1 MKLIYEL
8 DSQNRAAFH
17 AAGGEGEKILYCIPF
32 EYEGTDTVDGYMVLT
47 PTHLYKLYDG
57 KLGGKWEMSRMRE
70 FSVEMMY
77 GCAGFYAFFD
87 GNSVLLCR
95 FATGKS
101 LVRYTVLAHGCDMVA
116 GGRTENLPT
125 SDEPERYCP
134 KCGRP
139 FIRNTHICPYCR
151 DKGKIYKT
159 LWEMTKG
166 MRLWIMAP
174 LVTAAVALCLTFI
187 APYFQEILI
196 NDYILAE
203 NPLSFDNWQ
212 DWLWMFLL
220 VSAAIVSIDIL
231 HRVLGIVQS
240 RISAVTGAR
249 FTRMLRTKLFEK
261 IQTLSMASVQK
272 KSTGDLMGRINN
284 DVNVVQNFVVHLLP
298 TYFAQLVSFIV
309 GLFLILFMSF
319 KLGVPLLAA
328 YIFVPL
334 PFVVI
339 ALWRF
344 RRVMRKRNRRAWMLG
359 RRTNLTLQD
368 VLSGIRVV
376 KTYGREQDA
385 IDTFADCTEKQS
397 AQNYSNAKVFDV
409 FFPIL
414 GFVMRLGSYF
424 ILWHGN
430 LMLFHGAL
438 GVGTLNRFNTYTN
451 IIYAPL
457 MQITTIPR
465 HISEFMTSF
474 GKIMEIMEEQ
484 PEIADIAEPR
494 DVKLQGAVS
503 IKHVTFGYESAVPVL
518 KDVSVEVAPG
528 EMIGI
533 VGHSGSGKSTLINLV
548 MRLYDPAEG
557 CIEFDGVNAK
567 DISQTALRS
576 QIGVVLQETHL
587 FSGTVRDNI
596 RYAKP
601 HATNAEVIAAARAAN
616 AHDFIMSLP
625 QGYNTV
631 VGEKG
636 YSLSGGERQRVAIA
650 RALIHNPK
658 ILILDEATAALDT
671 ETEKL
676 IQDAIDGMTE
686 NRTVFAIAHRL
697 STLRN
702 ADRLIV
708 LDHGE
713 LAECGTHQELL
724 EAQGIYYKLVMAQA
738 RAALEKT
745 GGMM

>member
-1 MKLIYEL
+1 M
-8 DSQNRAAFH
+8 
-17 AAGGEGEKILYCIPF
+17 
-32 EYEGTDTVDGYMVLT
+32 
-47 PTHLYKLYDG
+47 
-57 KLGGKWEMSRMRE
+57 
-70 FSVEMMY
+70 
-77 GCAGFYAFFD
+77 
-87 GNSVLLCR
+87 
-95 FATGKS
+95 FA
-101 LVRYTVLAHGCDMVA
+101 
-116 GGRTENLPT
+116 
-125 SDEPERYCP
+125 
-134 KCGRP
+134 
-139 FIRNTHICPYCR
+139 
-151 DKGKIYKT
+151 
-159 LWEMTKG
+159 
-166 MRLWIMAP
+166 
-174 LVTAAVALCLTFI
+174 
-187 APYFQEILI
+187 
-196 NDYILAE
+196 
-203 NPLSFDNWQ
+203 
-212 DWLWMFLL
+212 L
-220 VSAAIVSIDIL
+220 VSGAIVSIDVL
-231 HRVLGIVQS
+231 HRILNIVQS

-249 FTRMLRTKLFEK
+249 FTRMLRTRLFEK
-261 IQTLSMASVQK
+261 IQSLSMASVQK

-309 GLFLILFMSF
+309 GFILIVTMSI
-319 KLGVPLLAA
+319 KLGVPLLAL
-328 YIFVPL
+328 YIFLPL
-334 PFVVI
+334 PIVLV
-339 ALWRF
+339 ALWKF
-344 RRVMRKRNRRAWMLG
+344 RSKMKLRNRRAWMLG

-368 VLSGIRVV
+368 TLSGIRVV
-376 KTYGREQDA
+376 KTYGREQSA
-385 IDTFADCTEKQS
+385 IDAFADCTEKQ
-397 AQNYSNAKVFDV
+397 AKQNLSNARLFDMVFPV
-409 FFPIL
+409 L
-414 GFVMRLGSYF
+414 GFVLRFGSYL

-430 LMLFHGAL
+430 LLLFRGVL
-438 GVGTLNRFNTYTN
+438 GVGTLNRFNTYTS

-465 HISEFMTSF
+465 NISEFMTSF
-474 GKIMEIMEEQ
+474 GKIMEILEEE
-484 PEIADIAEPR
+484 PEIADREEP
-494 DVKLQGAVS
+494 KHITLQGAVS
-503 IKHVTFGYESAVPVL
+503 VKHVTFGYESASPVL
-518 KDVSVEVAPG
+518 KDVSLEVKPG

-533 VGHSGSGKSTLINLV
+533 VGHSGCGKSTLINLI

-567 DISQTALRS
+567 DLSQTALRS

-601 HATNAEVIAAARAAN
+601 DATNAEVIAAARAAN

-676 IQDAIDGMTE
+676 IQDAIDSMTE

-702 ADRLIV
+702 ADRLLV

-713 LAECGTHQELL
+713 VAECGTHVELL
-724 EAQGIYYKLVMAQA
+724 EKQGIYYKLVMAQA

>member
-8 DSQNRAAFH
+8 HGAAKQAFL
-17 AAGGEGEKILYCIPF
+17 AAGGTQESILYCIPY
-32 EYEGTDTVDGYMVLT
+32 EYEEHEMVEGYMVLT
-47 PTHLYKLYDG
+47 PTHLYKLRNGSLAD
-57 KLGGKWEMSRMRE
+57 KWDMSRMSE
-70 FSVEMMY
+70 FTVETLY
-77 GCAGFYAFFD
+77 GCGAFYARLD
-87 GNSVLLCR
+87 GNVQLLCR
-95 FATGKS
+95 FSNGKS
-101 LVRYTVLAHGCDMVA
+101 LIRYTVMARGCDRVA
-116 GGRTENLPT
+116 EGITDHLPT

-139 FIRNTHICPYCR
+139 YIRNTQLCPYCQ
-151 DKGKIYKT
+151 DKKKIYTT
-159 LWEMTKG
+159 LWRMTKG
-166 MRLWIMAP
+166 MRIWIAAP
-174 LVTAAVALCLTFI
+174 LLTAAIALCLTFI

-212 DWLWMFLL
+212 DWIWMFLI
-220 VSAAIVSIDIL
+220 VSGAIVSIDVL
-231 HRVLGIVQS
+231 HRILNMVQS

-249 FTRMLRTKLFEK
+249 FTRMLRTLLFEK
-261 IQTLSMASVQK
+261 IQQLTMASVQK

-309 GLFLILFMSF
+309 GLLLIVTMSF
-319 KLGVPLLAA
+319 KLGVPLLAL
-328 YIFVPL
+328 YIFLPL
-334 PFVVI
+334 PIVLVAI
-339 ALWRF
+339 WKF
-344 RRVMRKRNRRAWMLG
+344 RSKMKLRNRRAWMLG

-368 VLSGIRVV
+368 TLSGIRVV
-376 KTYGREQDA
+376 KTYGREQSA

-397 AQNYSNAKVFDV
+397 RQNLSNARLFDLVFPV
-409 FFPIL
+409 L
-414 GFVMRLGSYF
+414 GFIMRLGSYL

-430 LMLFHGAL
+430 LLLFRGSL

-465 HISEFMTSF
+465 NISEFMTSF
-474 GKIMEIMEEQ
+474 SKIMEIMEEE
-484 PEIADIAEPR
+484 PEIADAANPK

-503 IKHVTFGYESAVPVL
+503 VKNVTFGYESAIPVL
-518 KDVSVEVAPG
+518 KNVSLEVTPG

-533 VGHSGSGKSTLINLV
+533 VGHSGCGKSTLINLI

-557 CIEFDGVNAK
+557 CIEFDGVDAK
-567 DISQTALRS
+567 EIGQTSLRS

-676 IQDAIDGMTE
+676 IQDAIDGLTE

-702 ADRLIV
+702 ADRILV

-713 LAECGTHQELL
+713 VAECGTHLELL
-724 EAQGIYYKLVMAQA
+724 EAKGVYYKLVMAQA

>member
-8 DSQNRAAFH
+8 PLADRQALD
-17 AAGGEGEKILYCIPF
+17 AAGGKDEQILYCIPF
-32 EYEGTDTVDGYMVLT
+32 EYHEQRMVEGYMVLT
-47 PTHLYKLYDG
+47 PTRLYKLQDG
-57 KLGGKWEMSRMRE
+57 ALIDSWEIDRMSD
-70 FSVEMMY
+70 FHVEQLY
-77 GCAGFYAFFD
+77 GCAAFYAKLD

-95 FATGKS
+95 FSTGRS
-101 LVRYTVLAHGCDMVA
+101 LVRYTILAQGCSKVA
-116 GGRTENLPT
+116 EGITENLPT

-139 FIRNTHICPYCR
+139 FIRNTQLCPYCQ
-151 DKGKIYKT
+151 DKKKIYTT
-159 LWEMTKG
+159 LWRMTKG
-166 MRLWIMAP
+166 MRIWIMAP
-174 LVTAAVALCLTFI
+174 LITAAVALCLTFI
-187 APYFQEILI
+187 APVFQESLI

-203 NPLSFDNWQ
+203 HPLSMDNWQ

-220 VSAAIVSIDIL
+220 ISGAIVSIDVL
-231 HRVLGIVQS
+231 HRVLNIVQS

-249 FTRMLRTKLFEK
+249 FTRMLRTLLFEK

-298 TYFAQLVSFIV
+298 TYFAQFVSFIV
-309 GLFLILFMSF
+309 GFVLIVTMSF
-319 KLGVPLLAA
+319 RLGVPMLAL
-328 YIFVPL
+328 YIFLPL
-334 PFVVI
+334 PIVLYAI
-339 ALWRF
+339 WKF
-344 RRVMRKRNRRAWMLG
+344 RDKMKLRNRRAWILG
-359 RRTNLTLQD
+359 RQTNLTLQD
-368 VLSGIRVV
+368 TLSGIRVV
-376 KTYGREQDA
+376 KTYGREQSA
-385 IDTFADCTEKQS
+385 IDTFADCTEKQ
-397 AQNYSNAKVFDV
+397 AVQNYSNAKLFDTVFPV
-409 FFPIL
+409 LAFIL
-414 GFVMRLGSYF
+414 RLGSYL

-430 LMLFHGAL
+430 LLLFRGAL
-438 GVGTLNRFNTYTN
+438 GVGTLNRFNTYTS

-465 HISEFMTSF
+465 NISEFMTSF

-484 PEIADIAEPR
+484 PEIADIAKPEH
-494 DVKLQGAVS
+494 VKLSGAVS
-503 IKHVTFGYESAVPVL
+503 VKHVTFGYESASPVL
-518 KDVSVEVAPG
+518 KDVSLEVRPG

-533 VGHSGSGKSTLINLV
+533 VGHSGCGKSTLINLI

-557 CIEFDGVNAK
+557 CIEFDGINAK
-567 DISQTALRS
+567 DIEQASLRS
-576 QIGVVLQETHL
+576 QMGVVLQETHL

-702 ADRLIV
+702 ADRILVI
-708 LDHGE
+708 DHGE
-713 LAECGTHQELL
+713 VAECGTHVELL
-724 EAQGIYYKLVMAQA
+724 EQKGIYYKLVMAQA